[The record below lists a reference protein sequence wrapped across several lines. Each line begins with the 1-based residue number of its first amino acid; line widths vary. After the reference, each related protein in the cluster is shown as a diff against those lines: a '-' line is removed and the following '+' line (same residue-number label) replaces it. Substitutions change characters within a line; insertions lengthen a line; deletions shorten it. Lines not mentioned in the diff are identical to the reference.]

1 MIQQLK
7 NGFCSFLAPDPLK
20 YVGDILP
27 IRWDKLA
34 NSKNNIKTSGKN
46 YTAYILNPKRRYK
59 GWGGGGGGGVM
70 GISEGNC

>member
-34 NSKNNIKTSGKN
+34 NSKNNIKTWGEELYCLYSK
-46 YTAYILNPKRRYK
+46 YK
-59 GWGGGGGGGVM
+59 KKIQWVGGWGGWGYGDK
-70 GISEGNC
+70 